1 MALDGGG
8 SPERLTARRLLNAAY
23 TLHLDFLRAMTAW
36 DPSAY
41 YDLVERFDSELDA
54 PFPRPARQLPAGA
67 PTMPIPVD
75 DTAAAAALRERIKQ
89 RVAAIQSQGG
99 EVTFA

>member
-23 TLHLDFLRAMTAW
+23 TLHLDFLRSMTAW

-41 YDLVERFDSELDA
+41 YDLVERFDAELDA

-67 PTMPIPVD
+67 SPMPTDAD
-75 DTAAAAALRERIKQ
+75 DTAAAAALRERIQQ
-89 RVAAIQSQGG
+89 RIAAIRAQGG
-99 EVTFA
+99 EVSVG